1 MFYRRFSIICSIFLL
16 PQLFAQTC
24 PDFPLI
30 PYQYFSD
37 LLTIPSQSNFS
48 SPTLSLHVDENTL
61 RQIVR
66 KCNQTKNWRIL
77 SILCTTGITD
87 MTNLFLNCP
96 SMNEN
101 ISNWDVSAVTDM
113 TQMFLGA
120 INFDQ
125 FLGAWDVKK
134 VRSMRDI
141 FSTRQPPPP
150 PVPLTE
156 FLSLKARSF
165 LKPALRRTV
174 DDWKESFGSA
184 VQHLNDLF

>member
-1 MFYRRFSIICSIFLL
+1 MFYRRFFIFTILL
-16 PQLFAQTC
+16 PQLLAQPC
-24 PDFPLI
+24 PETPLS
-30 PYQYFSD
+30 PWLYFND
-37 LLTIPSQSNFS
+37 LLLPLPSNAPHIP
-48 SPTLSLHVDENTL
+48 LHVDENTL

-66 KCNQTKNWRIL
+66 KCNQTNDWRIL
-77 SILCTTGITD
+77 PILCTTGITD
-87 MTNLFLNCP
+87 MTNLFFNCP

-101 ISNWDVSAVTDM
+101 ISNWDVSSVTDM
-113 TQMFLGA
+113 TQMFFGA
-120 INFDQ
+120 INFNQ

-141 FSTRQPPPP
+141 FSTPPP

-156 FLSLKARSF
+156 FLVLNARSS

-174 DDWKESFGSA
+174 DDWKQSFGSA